1 MLPNSQIGGLGAE
14 NHAGVGGGDVIT
26 KSQFGPTGR
35 TSHPYSQHGST
46 RTTCDVS
53 FKKPV
58 EVAGSILE
66 GCSASRQAQKP
77 LCVCVHVAAGGES
90 VALAPA
96 SRGQM
101 VPNSA
106 PHALV

>member
-1 MLPNSQIGGLGAE
+1 MLQNSQIGGLGAE

-66 GCSASRQAQKP
+66 GCSASRQAQKSATWQ
-77 LCVCVHVAAGGES
+77 VAAGGES
-90 VALAPA
+90 VAVNPA

-101 VPNSA
+101 MPNLAS
-106 PHALV
+106 HACV